1 MANRIIVSIQNRI
14 NAARIAHRINTDP
27 GLWTFAANTWYKLM
41 EPYTPFDTG
50 LLMTEVLIEPK
61 KIYYI
66 MDYAIYAYNGDG
78 KHFQTTHHALAT
90 SHWDQAAEPMQGPK
104 LRQAMQGYI
113 DTRMRF

>member
-1 MANRIIVSIQNRI
+1 MANLIVSIKKKI
-14 NAARIAHRINTDP
+14 NAVRIAQKVNNDP

-66 MDYAIYAYNGDG
+66 MNYAMPVYKGDK
-78 KHFQTTHHALAT
+78 KHFQTTHHALA
-90 SHWDQAAEPMQGPK
+90 SARWDKAAEPMQGPK
-104 LRQAMQGYI
+104 LIQAMQGYI
-113 DTRMRF
+113 DTRMKL